1 MAVAVFGLCGAAY
14 ALQSDVTVAPPST
27 PTAVDPALAS
37 VPANDQGDQLVVL
50 FGDSLTELAVADV
63 RTRFVADPELRLSA
77 HYYGGTE
84 LDTEAWTE
92 LYPHVGAG
100 SVVLL
105 FLGINDVFDGTP
117 AEAERDAATAIDLAS
132 AAGARRVVVG
142 TVNTD
147 GRSPQLGDDWAARTR
162 ELNRWLR
169 EADADELRFPTLEV
183 APWDLVSSGHPEW
196 LNPDGIHLTVAG
208 AAAYAE
214 MIHDAAQEPG

>member
-14 ALQSDVTVAPPST
+14 ALQSDATVAPPST

-50 FGDSLTELAVADV
+50 FGDSLTQLAVADV
-63 RTRFVADPELRLSA
+63 RTRFVADPDLRLSA

-92 LYPHVGAG
+92 LYPHVGEG

-105 FLGINDVFDGTP
+105 FLGINDVFDDDSP
-117 AEAERDAATAIDLAS
+117 AEIERDAAAAIDLAT

-147 GRSPQLGDDWAARTR
+147 GRGLLLGDDWTARTR

-169 EADADELRFPTLEV
+169 EADADGLRFPTLEV
-183 APWDLVSSGHPEW
+183 ASWDLVSSSHPEW
-196 LNPDGIHLTVAG
+196 LESDGIHLTVAG

-214 MIHDAAQEPG
+214 LIHDAAREP